1 MSVAHAALLFLVQI
15 AFGSMLTFLINDR
28 DALGPKYFKVSG
40 WIMVGI
46 YGLAGWLCWGAAL
59 DPAALPWQQQ
69 LGIAVALAT
78 VGMLGFSSVSG
89 WDQPLLERVLLLG
102 SLAAGGWAVAVSA
115 WNVVPLAVGL
125 TDLER
130 ALVLAS
136 AFASS
141 LVLGFTTW
149 GMILGHWYLV
159 APGLE
164 IKHLAKLV
172 DPMPWI
178 FALQILVSSAA
189 LWFMWDHVLGPG
201 NTSLD
206 DALSRSPERVADVL
220 FLWVRIPVGLIVPG
234 VLAVM
239 TGITV
244 KMEKTQP
251 ATGILYAMC
260 VLVYMGDLMG
270 KLVEGSTAVPL

>member
-1 MSVAHAALLFLVQI
+1 MSVAHAALLFLIQI
-15 AFGSMLTFLINDR
+15 AFGSMLTFLVNDR
-28 DALGPKYFKVSG
+28 EALGPKYFKVSG
-40 WIMVGI
+40 WIMVGL

-59 DPAALPWQQQ
+59 DPAAQPWQQQ
-69 LGIAVALAT
+69 LGIAVAAAT

-89 WDQPLLERVLLLG
+89 WDQPVIERVLLLA
-102 SLAAGGWAVAVSA
+102 SLAAGGWAVVLSA
-115 WNVVPLAVGL
+115 NHFIPDAAALTGFEHGLA
-125 TDLER
+125 
-130 ALVLAS
+130 LAS

-159 APGLE
+159 APGLD

-172 DPMPWI
+172 GPLPWI
-178 FALQILVSSAA
+178 FGLQVVASGAA

-201 NTSLD
+201 HSSLD
-206 DALSRSPERVADVL
+206 DVLSRSPERVADVL
-220 FLWVRIPVGLIVPG
+220 FVWVRIPVGLVVPA

-239 TGITV
+239 TQVTV